1 MGSGF
6 LASLGMTPF
15 PGLASCMMYA
25 PMDTYYVY
33 ILCSASGTLYIGVT
47 NNLERRI
54 CEHKQKWMPGFTR
67 RYDVTRLVH
76 FEVWGTPITAIAREK
91 QIKGWRRSKKLALIS
106 AKNPKWEDLS
116 KAWFSTTNVARK
128 QAVIPSEARDPE
140 QTVRHAGMKIP
151 SESPT

>member
-1 MGSGF
+1 
-6 LASLGMTPF
+6 MTRYSSF
-15 PGLASCMMYA
+15 ACKMLFIVMS
-25 PMDTYYVY
+25 TYYIY
-33 ILCSASGTLYIGVT
+33 ILCSAPGTLYIGVT

-54 CEHKQKWMPGFTR
+54 CEHKQKLMPGFTR

-91 QIKGWRRSKKLALIS
+91 QIKGWRRSKKLALVS
-106 AKNPKWEDLS
+106 AMNPKWEDLS